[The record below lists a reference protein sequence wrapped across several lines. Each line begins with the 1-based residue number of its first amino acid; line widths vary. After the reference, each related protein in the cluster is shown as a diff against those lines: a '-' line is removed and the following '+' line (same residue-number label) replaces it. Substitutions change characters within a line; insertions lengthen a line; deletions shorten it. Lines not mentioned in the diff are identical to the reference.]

1 MDLFPMHSWHPM
13 VVHFPL
19 VALLLAAVFDAI
31 ASTRSG
37 ARWRGAA
44 TLLWWVGLAGATVA
58 ITTGLLAYGRVDHS
72 DPAHQLMTDHRNLA
86 YAATALLLL
95 AGAWR
100 WRVPYSRVAAGLA
113 ILGALGLGGVGYL
126 GGEMVYRH
134 ALGIPTDVL
143 RQVRGE
149 RIGFD
154 NEEMQPSAT
163 LPDSMS
169 HQMSQ
174 DSAKP
179 AAKKPHT
186 HAPGKEHD

>member
-1 MDLFPMHSWHPM
+1 MNLFPMHSWHPM

-31 ASTRSG
+31 ASARQV
-37 ARWRGAA
+37 ARWREAA
-44 TLLWWVGLAGATVA
+44 TLLWWIGFGGAVVA

-72 DPAHQLMTDHRNLA
+72 DPAHQVMTLHRNLA
-86 YAATALLLL
+86 YAATAVLLS
-95 AGAWR
+95 AAVWR
-100 WRVPYSRVAAGLA
+100 WRLPNSRAAAGLG
-113 ILGALGLGGVGYL
+113 IVGALGLGAVGYL

-143 RQVRGE
+143 RQVRRE

-154 NEEMQPSAT
+154 NEEMKPAT
-163 LPDSMS
+163 TPVDSMT
-169 HQMSQ
+169 HQMPG

-179 AAKKPHT
+179 GARKPHT
-186 HAPGKEHD
+186 HAPGEEHD